1 MNGQQQASAEELE
14 ELGDEAL
21 AAEQPEGALR
31 HYDSA
36 HESLSKALNLAV
48 DADAD
53 FEVVSMI
60 ADDLMRIT
68 EKAFDARSRL
78 HPRPE
83 PHHQPPPISL
93 EEKAAE
99 LRTTVDESMES
110 GDLAHASHMSFRL
123 GETLEDL
130 NDLEGAESAY
140 RQAVMLAREV
150 DADDPELMLAAFS
163 YLIHFLSP
171 SEESVALAQEMAA
184 NLMDRKE
191 MYHPMRAS
199 EAAYHCAIAEL
210 RFAEVNPDRVDH
222 AIDTI
227 TRPTIGML
235 DDICLHDNSQ
245 ALQRL
250 AAELLRSVGRD
261 SEADQWQ
268 AEADRYEDWSEFTEQ
283 QIPGHVHL
291 WDIRFDLSGRA
302 SDDE

>member
-1 MNGQQQASAEELE
+1 MTEQHQASAEELE
-14 ELGDEAL
+14 QFGDEAL
-21 AAEQPEGALR
+21 AAEQPEEAIR

-36 HESLSKALNLAV
+36 HDSLSEALDLAV

-60 ADDLMRIT
+60 ADDLMRLT

-78 HPRPE
+78 
-83 PHHQPPPISL
+83 QPPPESHQPSPKSHL
-93 EEKAAE
+93 EQAAI

-130 NDLEGAESAY
+130 NDREGAESAY

-150 DADDPELMLAAFS
+150 DAGDPELMLAAFS

-184 NLMDRKE
+184 NLMDRRE

-222 AIDTI
+222 AIDAI
-227 TRPTIGML
+227 TRPAISML
-235 DDICLHDNSQ
+235 DDICFHDKSQ

-250 AAELLRSVGRD
+250 GAEILRRVGRD
-261 SEADQWQ
+261 ADADQWQ
-268 AEADRYEDWSEFTEQ
+268 ADADKYEDWEMFMEQ
-283 QIPGHVHL
+283 EIPGHIHL
-291 WDIRFDLSGRA
+291 WDIRFDQSDRS